1 MAALPALMEELVEEI
16 LLRVPPEEPAHLI
29 RAAMVCKAW
38 CRILSDGG
46 FRRRYSRFHRMPTL
60 MGYICSVFMDACLQF
75 VPTTSFS
82 PPLPP
87 TSCYYRA
94 RDCRHDRVLIQDD
107 SPSFIVWDLITGNRQ
122 HLSSRPCAHHH
133 QTYFSS
139 NEAVLCA
146 RHQHG
151 CDHLDCHGGPFLVVS
166 VKTVHDA
173 GAAEH
178 DATYTCASVYSS
190 ETGAWSAETC
200 TTHDYYYDVGGCM
213 KRSLLIGDALYF
225 TQAGLS
231 VIHGLSV
238 IDTPLVSHKQAIPID
253 VDGCI
258 GIVQYDG
265 NCICTWSRQVD
276 LNGLETVIPTWHRLL
291 YPVDTIRFVEGTNT
305 VLLCLGNNDRDRDLG
320 VFTLNL
326 KSRQVTQVAE
336 RWDDDVLP
344 YTSFYAP
351 DE

>member
-38 CRILSDGG
+38 CRILSDVG

-60 MGYICSVFMDACLQF
+60 MGYICSVFMDACLQ
-75 VPTTSFS
+75 
-82 PPLPP
+82 
-87 TSCYYRA
+87 A

-107 SPSFIVWDLITGNRQ
+107 SPGFIVWDLITGNRQ

-146 RHQHG
+146 RHHHG

-166 VKTVHDA
+166 VKSVHDA

-190 ETGAWSAETC
+190 ETC

-225 TQAGLS
+225 TS
-231 VIHGLSV
+231 RTVRDVIRILRYDLGSHGLCV

-253 VDGCI
+253 VDG
-258 GIVQYDG
+258 
-265 NCICTWSRQVD
+265 
-276 LNGLETVIPTWHRLL
+276 GLA
-291 YPVDTIRFVEGTNT
+291 
-305 VLLCLGNNDRDRDLG
+305 LGSSNMMAIASVHGHGKLI
-320 VFTLNL
+320 
-326 KSRQVTQVAE
+326 
-336 RWDDDVLP
+336 
-344 YTSFYAP
+344 
-351 DE
+351 